1 MKKYYSLTGL
11 ILVLS
16 VALILAACGK
26 KTEEA
31 PTVETAETVAE
42 APPVET
48 ASEDLGA
55 VFKAKVAEVDAYM
68 REHDMT
74 NTDADELTGKLDGFR
89 GEFEELAGKAGADE
103 ELAANFKLAADAMA
117 LYVKSL
123 KAPPGDL
130 ESLDTAIQAEAK
142 WLEAKKAAGVEPA
155 T

>member
-1 MKKYYSLTGL
+1 MKKRYWMTGL
-11 ILVLS
+11 IFVLA
-16 VALILAACGK
+16 VALLPAACAK

-31 PTVETAETVAE
+31 PTAETAETSAE

-55 VFKAKVAEVDAYM
+55 VFTAKVAEVDAYM
-68 REHDMT
+68 KKHDMT
-74 NTDADELTGKLDGFR
+74 NTDAADLTGKLDGFR
-89 GEFEELAGKAGADE
+89 GEFEELAAKAAGDE
-103 ELAANFKLAADAMA
+103 KLAANFSLAAEAMA